1 MPKFKKSLSETK
13 LNLPIVNESTLI
25 VPEFFAVKRTSKTGK
40 ESYRLVNPLTKSRNL
55 SKRNGETTIKLI
67 RRPVEHMIIMSHK
80 TEPIPLTMFSK
91 KDRNTITE
99 HFKVVETHKGKPI
112 QDIPDSAPFANKKR
126 GPQARTKRK
135 YTKYATQEE
144 RDEARKK
151 ADRDRKFKKR
161 QQIKGG
167 MIGEEDSGEI
177 LIQIIDELTRL
188 YKQELKQYELSTV
201 SKLTTDED
209 NDVWERRNS
218 SIKDRI
224 ADLEQQ
230 YIQIINA
237 INPSMTFTRRDM
249 DAIKANALKTQYN
262 QDIKDKKQSNIS
274 PDDVKELLRNVN
286 IYDNDDNII
295 GIREYDEPIGE
306 NYAEY
311 HFTDSD
317 TDEDEDTSNQAGGSS
332 GKGKGFKKRLILTYK
347 TENSDS
353 DSENGNGVNSKKGG
367 GLAGHIV
374 RHLYRGGALSAKHIK
389 EFASA
394 SYQKESP
401 LNIDDFVLD
410 QDLTNDFAK
419 TYYNNKTKQAVVVHR
434 GTNPTIG
441 DWLNNAHY
449 VMGTYKLTRRYWTGK
464 QIQDGAEK
472 KYGAKNVSTLGHS
485 QGAKLA
491 RDLGGKSKEIITINP
506 AYLGE
511 KQKSNEY
518 RIRSSADPVSGL
530 LAPVNKLKEGVS
542 WLFGG
547 KKKENFDKQNITI
560 KADTFNPLTEHSFEI
575 LDRIHPDTIIGVP
588 ETPQDIEGSG
598 LNDKNHLVQSVV
610 FHKDKFT
617 ISTAKKWLKENGYKC
632 SKVDEEPNTIRF
644 RQISPITIK
653 NQGYTEYHNKTLG
666 NSGIIL
672 VIAYKHSSG
681 SSINIHH
688 HIIHIH
694 H

>member
-1 MPKFKKSLSETK
+1 MPKFKKSLGEIK
-13 LNLPIVNESTLI
+13 LNLPIVNESTLV

-99 HFKVVETHKGKPI
+99 HFKVVETHRGKPI
-112 QDIPDSAPFANKKR
+112 QEVPDSAPFANKKR
-126 GPQARTKRK
+126 GPQAREKRK

-161 QQIKGG
+161 QQLKGG
-167 MIGEEDSGEI
+167 GVSSIDDE
-177 LIQIIDELTRL
+177 DELTDKVDELKRL
-188 YKQELKQYELSTV
+188 YSEKRKLNKLENIANGDDDKYFHRMAFLDGRIEQLENQYMKFLGIGRRDFDALMGNALNVDYLERKKRGENPSIEPIDIVNMRNRTMRI
-201 SKLTTDED
+201 DE
-209 NDVWERRNS
+209 NGIPYAVRQYGS
-218 SIKDRI
+218 SIVNDELGDY
-224 ADLEQQ
+224 DLW
-230 YIQIINA
+230 
-237 INPSMTFTRRDM
+237 
-249 DAIKANALKTQYN
+249 
-262 QDIKDKKQSNIS
+262 
-274 PDDVKELLRNVN
+274 
-286 IYDNDDNII
+286 
-295 GIREYDEPIGE
+295 GE
-306 NYAEY
+306 
-311 HFTDSD
+311 
-317 TDEDEDTSNQAGGSS
+317 
-332 GKGKGFKKRLILTYK
+332 
-347 TENSDS
+347 S
-353 DSENGNGVNSKKGG
+353 DSESESKSDNEDMSNKAGGAPAKGI
-367 GLAGHIV
+367 GLAGHIM
-374 RHLYRGGALSAKHIK
+374 RHLHRGGALSAKHIK
-389 EFASA
+389 EFADA
-394 SYQKESP
+394 SYKKESP

-410 QDLTNDFAK
+410 KDLTNDFAK

-464 QIQDGAEK
+464 KIQDGAEK

-485 QGAKLA
+485 QGAILT

-511 KQKSNEY
+511 KQKENEF

-530 LAPVNKLKEGVS
+530 LAPVNKLKEGIN
-542 WLFGG
+542 WLIGG
-547 KKKENFDKQNITI
+547 KKKENYDKQNITI
-560 KADTFNPLTEHSFEI
+560 KADTLNPLTEHSYEI

-588 ETPQDIEGSG
+588 EIPQDIEGGSI
-598 LNDKNHLVQSVV
+598 KNHLVQSII
-610 FHKDKFT
+610 FHKNKFS
-617 ISTAKKWLKENGYKC
+617 ISSAKKWLKENGYKC
-632 SKVDEEPNTIRF
+632 SKVDEESNTIRF

-653 NQGYTEYHNKTLG
+653 TQGYTEYHNKTLG
-666 NSGIIL
+666 DSGIIL
-672 VIAYKHSSG
+672 VIAYKHNKG
-681 SSINIHH
+681 GDLHIHK